1 MTNVLVMYNP
11 YFSKEKNHYLF
22 GYTYI
27 PKETSEEKI
36 KEEQKVSSK
45 SQRETKQIGGITFVF
60 DKK

>member
-27 PKETSEEKI
+27 PKETPEENTK
-36 KEEQKVSSK
+36 EQKK
-45 SQRETKQIGGITFVF
+45 STSETRKETKQIGGITFVF
-60 DKK
+60 DRK

>member
-1 MTNVLVMYNP
+1 MTNVWVMYGP
-11 YFSKEKNHYLF
+11 YCQEKNHYLF

-27 PKETSEEKI
+27 PKETPEEKI

-45 SQRETKQIGGITFVF
+45 SQRETKQIGGLTFVF